1 MKLTRPVWWCY
12 ILNLGTVIEAIV
24 NVFKTS
30 VIYYE
35 REIFQNYFFKP
46 SYAQFVSLKTNNS
59 IFKQILKSYFR
70 LQTLA
75 QQLPIL

>member
-1 MKLTRPVWWCY
+1 MNAK
-12 ILNLGTVIEAIV
+12 
-24 NVFKTS
+24 FSK
-30 VIYYE
+30 
-35 REIFQNYFFKP
+35 NYFFKP

-59 IFKQILKSYFR
+59 IFKQIWKSYFR

>member
-35 REIFQNYFFKP
+35 REIFQKLFF
-46 SYAQFVSLKTNNS
+46 
-59 IFKQILKSYFR
+59 
-70 LQTLA
+70 
-75 QQLPIL
+75 

>member
-1 MKLTRPVWWCY
+1 MYLRHQSF
-12 ILNLGTVIEAIV
+12 TVNAKFSK
-24 NVFKTS
+24 N
-30 VIYYE
+30 
-35 REIFQNYFFKP
+35 NFFKP

-70 LQTLA
+70 LQSLA